1 LIPTEAAKVALGKA
15 VDALKLLDGNNH
27 LVERCRYYLQQLV
40 SILKS
45 NSKFPIKL
53 SFWSHY
59 VATLTF
65 DSVARPGHTIM
76 PAENQIYANTQQQ
89 LDVTNFDF
97 VADPGW
103 SMQPAFDINLG
114 EFMLDSEMQFLNNY
128 FRKDGLGN
136 TSPTLGPG

>member
-1 LIPTEAAKVALGKA
+1 MPTEAAKTALGKA

-45 NSKFPIKL
+45 SSKFPTKVF
-53 SFWSHY
+53 FWPQR

-65 DSVARPGHTIM
+65 DLVTRPRHSVL

-103 SMQPAFDINLG
+103 SMQPVFDINLG
-114 EFMLDSEMQFLNNY
+114 EFMLDSEMQFLDNY
-128 FRKDGLGN
+128 LRKDGLG
-136 TSPTLGPG
+136 TTAPTLGPG

>member
-1 LIPTEAAKVALGKA
+1 
-15 VDALKLLDGNNH
+15 
-27 LVERCRYYLQQLV
+27 LQQLV

-45 NSKFPIKL
+45 SSKFPTKVF
-53 SFWSHY
+53 FWPQR
-59 VATLTF
+59 VVTLTF
-65 DSVARPGHTIM
+65 DLVTRPRHSVL

-128 FRKDGLGN
+128 LRKDGLG
-136 TSPTLGPG
+136 TTAPTLGPG

>member
-1 LIPTEAAKVALGKA
+1 M
-15 VDALKLLDGNNH
+15 
-27 LVERCRYYLQQLV
+27 ERCRHYLQQLV
-40 SILKS
+40 SILQS
-45 NSKFPIKL
+45 SSKFPITVL
-53 SFWSHY
+53 LGHY

-65 DSVARPGHTIM
+65 DLVMRPRHTVI
-76 PAENQIYANTQQQ
+76 PTENQIYANTEQQ

-128 FRKDGLGN
+128 FRKDGLG
-136 TSPTLGPG
+136 TTAPTLGLG

>member
-1 LIPTEAAKVALGKA
+1 M
-15 VDALKLLDGNNH
+15 
-27 LVERCRYYLQQLV
+27 ERCRYYLQQLV
-40 SILKS
+40 SILKLG
-45 NSKFPIKL
+45 SKSPIKVF
-53 SFWSHY
+53 FWSHR

-65 DSVARPGHTIM
+65 GLVTRPRHTDI
-76 PAENQIYANTQQQ
+76 PAENQTYANIQQQ

-136 TSPTLGPG
+136 TSPTLEPG